1 MINWKIKYLRLK
13 IKSKGYYSVRLNELV
28 AYKNMLDKRFR
39 IFESRGIVG
48 ERLWDLEGGA
58 YLDYCNRVKPILNK
72 SIAWYQKKHA
82 AELLKKFVEYEL

>member
-1 MINWKIKYLRLK
+1 MHVHKNHWKH
-13 IKSKGYYSVRLNELV
+13 
-28 AYKNMLDKRFR
+28 RFDLFCSGCG

-72 SIAWYQKKHA
+72 RIAWYKK
-82 AELLKKFVEYEL
+82 KQVEKLGKSL